1 MVLSYTTRIQLTVTL
16 SRLYMKSIK
25 AFIPMKNL
33 KLLFSFLFVLSLS
46 GCTSYSIT
54 EQEMT
59 DYLTDEINV
68 DKSVGIPGLLYAQVN
83 VDNVDV
89 KIGRID
95 KDRISVYANTTA
107 DIQMM
112 SESNQ
117 TLDLV
122 LEFSAIPEYRK
133 ESGEIY
139 LKSLRLEKF
148 EDKTNQLSPE
158 LSSLLKPA
166 ISIIGYGLSNQPA
179 YKLNANKL
187 KESLIKSAEPNLVIK
202 NNQLVIELF
211 D

>member
-1 MVLSYTTRIQLTVTL
+1 
-16 SRLYMKSIK
+16 
-25 AFIPMKNL
+25 MKNL

-89 KIGRID
+89 KIGRVD

-112 SESNQ
+112 NEPNQ

-187 KESLIKSAEPNLVIK
+187 KESLIKSAELNLVIK

>member
-1 MVLSYTTRIQLTVTL
+1 
-16 SRLYMKSIK
+16 
-25 AFIPMKNL
+25 MKNL

-89 KIGRID
+89 KIGRVD

-112 SESNQ
+112 NEPNQ